1 MSCENVQD
9 QFSLMLD
16 RQLAPEE
23 CEASLAHIQ
32 ACRQCGTRFESM
44 RQMRAELRGMAR
56 TRPPAQ
62 LTDRLRILASHE
74 QTRRA
79 SRVSISARFHNWAS
93 DLRLS
98 FDNLMRP
105 FAVPVTG
112 GLLTALVLFSLLVP
126 TLNPFQRGVFDEPP
140 LRVLTDPDGEIVGT
154 TREPLRL
161 QSGNATIT
169 GNEVSLVLVID
180 ERGHVQDYYLSGGEL
195 TYEMASLI
203 LLSRFTP
210 ATIDGQPTWGMKQIV
225 FPPAHRRMR
234 T

>member
-9 QFSLMLD
+9 QISLMLD

-23 CEASLAHIQ
+23 SEASLAHIQ
-32 ACRQCGTRFESM
+32 DCRQCAARFETM
-44 RQMRAELRGMAR
+44 RQMRDELRGMAR

-62 LTDRLRILASHE
+62 LTDRLRVLASHE
-74 QTRRA
+74 QARHA
-79 SRVSISARFHNWAS
+79 ARVSISARLAHWAS
-93 DLRLS
+93 DLRLY

-112 GLLTALVLFSLLVP
+112 GLFTALVMFSILVP
-126 TLNPFQRGVFDEPP
+126 TLNPFQRGVFEEPP
-140 LRVLTDPDGEIVGT
+140 LRISTDPDGEIVGT

-161 QSGNATIT
+161 QSGNYTIT

-225 FPPAHRRMR
+225 FPPAHRRS

>member
-9 QFSLMLD
+9 QISLMLD

-23 CEASLAHIQ
+23 WESCLSHIQ
-32 ACRQCGTRFESM
+32 ACRQCSTHFENV
-44 RQMRAELRGMAR
+44 RRMRAELRDMAR

-62 LTDRLRILASHE
+62 LTDRLRVLASHE
-74 QTRRA
+74 HARRA
-79 SRVSISARFHNWAS
+79 ARVSLSARFHHWAS
-93 DLRLS
+93 DLRLY

-112 GLLTALVLFSLLVP
+112 GLFAALVLFSLLVP

-161 QSGNATIT
+161 EPGNYTIS
-169 GNEVSLVLVID
+169 GNEVSLVLVTD
-180 ERGHVQDYYLSGGEL
+180 ERGRVQDYFLSGGEM

-225 FPPAHRRMR
+225 FLPAHRRMR
-234 T
+234 S

>member
-1 MSCENVQD
+1 MSCQNVQD
-9 QFSLMLD
+9 RISLLLD
-16 RQLAPEE
+16 RQLAPDEME
-23 CEASLAHIQ
+23 SSLAHLQ
-32 ACRQCGTRFESM
+32 GCRQCAARLETM
-44 RQMRAELRGMAR
+44 RQMRADLRGMAR
-56 TRPPAQ
+56 IQPPPQ
-62 LTDRLRILASHE
+62 LTDRLRVLASHE
-74 QTRRA
+74 QARQAVRA
-79 SRVSISARFHNWAS
+79 NLSARLQHWAS
-93 DLRLS
+93 SFRLS

-112 GLLTALVLFSLLVP
+112 GLFTALVMFSILVP
-126 TLNPFQRGVFDEPP
+126 TLNPFQRGVFDEPS

-161 QSGNATIT
+161 QSGNYNIS
-169 GNEVSLVLVID
+169 GNEVSLVLIID

-210 ATIDGQPTWGMKQIV
+210 ATIDGQPTWGMKQVV

-234 T
+234 S

>member
-1 MSCENVQD
+1 MSCQNVQD
-9 QFSLMLD
+9 QISLMLD

-23 CEASLAHIQ
+23 SEASLAHIR
-32 ACRQCGTRFESM
+32 ACRQCGARFETM
-44 RQMRAELRGMAR
+44 RQMRAELGGMAR

-62 LTDRLRILASHE
+62 LTDRLRVMASHE
-74 QTRRA
+74 QARRA
-79 SRVSISARFHNWAS
+79 ARVSISARFRHWKS
-93 DLRLS
+93 DLRLH
-98 FDNLMRP
+98 FDNMARP

-112 GLLTALVLFSLLVP
+112 GLFSALLLFSILVP
-126 TLNPFQRGVFDEPP
+126 TLNPFQRGVFEEPP
-140 LRVLTDPDGEIVGT
+140 FRVLTDPEGEIVGT

-234 T
+234 S

>member
-1 MSCENVQD
+1 
-9 QFSLMLD
+9 
-16 RQLAPEE
+16 
-23 CEASLAHIQ
+23 
-32 ACRQCGTRFESM
+32 
-44 RQMRAELRGMAR
+44 MAR

-62 LTDRLRILASHE
+62 LTDRLRVLASHE
-74 QTRRA
+74 QARRA
-79 SRVSISARFHNWAS
+79 ARVSVSARLQHLAS
-93 DLRLS
+93 DLRLY

-112 GLLTALVLFSLLVP
+112 GLFTAMLMFSILVP
-126 TLNPFQRGVFDEPP
+126 TLNPFQRGVFEEPS

-161 QSGNATIT
+161 QSGNAMIT
-169 GNEVSLVLVID
+169 GNEVSLVLIID

-234 T
+234 S